1 MSHPP
6 VIIQPMTKLREI
18 ARITRTVTEDS
29 ASTSVRRGNPNNPAF
44 IKVQMLRHDA
54 AMTLR
59 DLTLAAV
66 AEHGQ
71 PMTVPEITAFL
82 NQVLGTDYSEQR
94 VRYGLEALVAEK
106 KLFTRSETAE
116 ERKLRGN
123 GAKVTL
129 NKPAILYST
138 YSVVPPR
145 TEIEVVPGVI
155 LKGVDSPRK
164 PKEASVKKKYNP
176 RATTKEAVGV
186 DRSVTETNA
195 ALDFLIE
202 KLVAERTADIQNQLN
217 EANAKLEQFKKL
229 LA

>member
-1 MSHPP
+1 
-6 VIIQPMTKLREI
+6 MTKLREI

>member
-44 IKVQMLRHDA
+44 MKVQMLRHDA

-82 NQVLGTDYSEQR
+82 NQVLGTDYNEPR
-94 VRYGLEALVAEK
+94 VRYGLDALVADK
-106 KLFTRSETAE
+106 KLFTRKETAE
-116 ERKLRGN
+116 ERTLRGN

-129 NKPAILYST
+129 NKPAVLYST

-145 TEIEVVPGVI
+145 TEVEVVPGII

-164 PKEASVKKKYNP
+164 PKEASIKKKYNP

-186 DRSVTETNA
+186 DRSMTETNA